1 MMARVGAVG
10 QNQYIP
16 PVPYAGGTTAP
27 PATRPA
33 PNPNGY
39 GSYDSGAWEVS
50 RLVPNQDHQARLFR
64 AGINSPGK
72 LRFWG
77 GGPIRRFFTGIFTGL
92 PDQALRA
99 YAMEGDLMRAAGMQ
113 ADWAR
118 LLFEVG
124 IRSPLELAQY
134 AGEDIGSKIQRG
146 ALFAAIAAK
155 AIELAANEGRAY
167 SPPGFDELGQVAMA
181 SRGLTPGVS

>member
-10 QNQYIP
+10 QTQYVP
-16 PVPYAGGTTAP
+16 PIPYAGGQAAP
-27 PATRPA
+27 PATQP
-33 PNPNGY
+33 PPSSTNY
-39 GSYDSGAWEVS
+39 GGQGNGAWELS

-72 LRFWG
+72 MRFWG
-77 GGPIRRFFTGIFTGL
+77 GGPIRRFFTGMFTGI
-92 PDQALRA
+92 PDQVLKA
-99 YAMEGDLMRAAGMQ
+99 YAQESDLCRIPSMQ

-134 AGEDIGSKIQRG
+134 AGEDIGAKIQRG
-146 ALFAAIAAK
+146 ALFAAMAAK
-155 AIELAANEGRAY
+155 AIELAASEGRGY
-167 SPPGFDELGQVAMA
+167 SPPSFEELGRVAHTA
-181 SRGLTPGVS
+181 RGMTPGVT